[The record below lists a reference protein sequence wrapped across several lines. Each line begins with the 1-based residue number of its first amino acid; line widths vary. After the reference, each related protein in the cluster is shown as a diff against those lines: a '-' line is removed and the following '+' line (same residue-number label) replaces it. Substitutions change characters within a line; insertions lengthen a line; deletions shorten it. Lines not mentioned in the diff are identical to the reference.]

1 MTTRPFFVLAVVATL
16 FHTASLQGQDLSIKK
31 IEIDGERVYATYD
44 LIDSTLERTYTI
56 NLYSSR
62 DNFITPLKNVKGAL
76 GLEVPPGTNKVI
88 EWNAR
93 EELGADFNDKVSLEL
108 RAKVYVPFIRLDEF
122 PENKKFV
129 RGRTYE
135 ILWRGGRP
143 QNVLNFDLYK
153 GETKVHTFSNI
164 ANEGKY
170 TLIFPM
176 RTRPGKDYHFR
187 ISDNKNRDE
196 VVNTGNFRIA
206 PKIPLAYKFIPVVGL
221 GAVIYFWTINQKDCD
236 GCLPDFPGA
245 PKKN

>member
-1 MTTRPFFVLAVVATL
+1 MPYRLFFGLAIFFRAVTL
-16 FHTASLQGQDLSIKK
+16 PGQDLSIKK
-31 IEIDGERVYATYD
+31 IEVDGEKVYATYD

-62 DNFITPLKNVKGAL
+62 DNFITPLKNIKGDW
-76 GLEVPPGTNKVI
+76 GLEVPTGSNKVI

-108 RAKVYVPFIRLDEF
+108 RAKVYVPFIRMDGF
-122 PENKKFV
+122 SDKQKFV

-170 TLIFPM
+170 SLIFPI
-176 RTRPGKDYHFR
+176 RTKPGKDYHFR

-196 VVNTGNFRIA
+196 VVNTGTFRIA
-206 PKIPLAYKFIPVVGL
+206 PKIPLAYKFIPVVGV
-221 GAVIYFWTINQKDCD
+221 GAVIYILKINQKDCD

-245 PKKN
+245 PK